1 MLLVK
6 YHNINIFWYLVNES
20 FIIINNSDIILKD
33 DYLNIILL
41 LKKIL
46 ISKDNILYENY
57 LLNSFHIYTYNNLKE
72 LKIKLKKVTESRLL
86 NLTSNS
92 YEVIKDNNFK
102 EIAHKYSKYLP

>member
-1 MLLVK
+1 MLIYIEDK
-6 YHNINIFWYLVNES
+6 IFLS
-20 FIIINNSDIILKD
+20 
-33 DYLNIILL
+33 
-41 LKKIL
+41 KIV
-46 ISKDNILYENY
+46 NY
-57 LLNSFHIYTYNNLKE
+57 LDYAKKNYTLGITYNNLKE